1 MEAFVTKNV
10 FLNVKWLLDPTLKHI
25 DKFRLRKESISCG
38 NYMFKDRKKS
48 VEQRGKYIQS

>member
-1 MEAFVTKNV
+1 MEAFVTVKV
-10 FLNVKWLLDPTLKHI
+10 FLNVKWLLDLTLKHI